1 MEKEKSFYE
10 NKINKKKKKK
20 VTAGFFLS
28 KKFKIF
34 FIENK
39 LTIFLSSISY
49 ISGSILLSLLFMFL
63 MGSFTDNNNNNCE
76 NKTEITGNTFSYEQ
90 KYNKYKENFTYYKST
105 ATPNELLYSFIETV
119 SDYTYKLGGK
129 WNNKKTDCKGAA
141 DLFFRYWGAPFVH
154 ESVKRISKRI
164 KTLRQKGALE
174 KRLSVKRVRHGDII
188 IFIKKKVPSHLA
200 IVYKV
205 TPSGL
210 VQYFDMNLR
219 NKSWGLSVINIHNKK
234 IQGIYEVSLEL
245 WMGDFFKKR
254 KK

>member
-1 MEKEKSFYE
+1 MEKEKSFSE
-10 NKINKKKKKK
+10 KKIKKQKK
-20 VTAGFFLS
+20 VTAGLIFS
-28 KKFKIF
+28 KKLKIF
-34 FIENK
+34 FRDNK
-39 LTIFLSSISY
+39 LKIFF
-49 ISGSILLSLLFMFL
+49 SLITYLICGFLFGLFFTFL
-63 MGSFTDNNNNNCE
+63 INLYNGNNNNNISE
-76 NKTEITGNTFSYEQ
+76 NKIELKGNTFSYEQ
-90 KYNKYKENFTYYKST
+90 KYNKYKQNFTYYKST